1 MTIQELRTNYHRAI
15 CQQILR
21 IIQKNNAPAYPNNAD
36 GTNRASREIALELI
50 NRIGF
55 TPNNQQISA
64 QTAGNLFEQ
73 LTKEFLENAFALIQ
87 HIRPGKWRYSLNT
100 PISKFEQYQHL
111 AQIDNAILQNRELAI
126 VFGKDYVVSPD
137 IVIARE
143 PLTDD
148 EINSQGKIIDSDEGL
163 AEMTP
168 LRQHTRNAPMAIL
181 HASISCKWTLRSDRA
196 QNTRTEAY
204 NLIRNRKG
212 RLPHIMAVTAEPTP
226 IRIASL
232 ALGTGDIDCVYHF
245 ALNELKNAVT
255 NLKFDD
261 QGEMLNMLIE
271 GRRLR
276 DISDLPFDLAI

>member
-15 CQQILR
+15 CEQILR
-21 IIQKNNAPAYPNNAD
+21 FIQKNDAPAYPNNAD
-36 GTNRASREIALELI
+36 GTNRASREIALELF

-55 TPNNQQISA
+55 TPNNQPISA

-73 LTKEFLENAFALIQ
+73 LTKEFLEKAFALIQ
-87 HIRPGKWRYSLNT
+87 HIRPGKWRYSVNT

-148 EINSQGKIIDSDEGL
+148 EINSHGKIIDSGEGL

-168 LRQHTRNAPMAIL
+168 LRQHTCNAPVAIL

-212 RLPHIMAVTAEPTP
+212 RLPNIMAVTAEPTP

>member
-21 IIQKNNAPAYPNNAD
+21 IIQKNDAPAYPNNAE
-36 GTNRASREIALELI
+36 GTNRASREIALELF

-55 TPNNQQISA
+55 TPNKQPISA

-148 EINSQGKIIDSDEGL
+148 EINSYGKIIDSGEGL

-168 LRQHTRNAPMAIL
+168 LRQHTRKAPVAML

-212 RLPHIMAVTAEPTP
+212 RLPNIMAVTAEPTP

-261 QGEMLNMLIE
+261 QGDMLNMLIE